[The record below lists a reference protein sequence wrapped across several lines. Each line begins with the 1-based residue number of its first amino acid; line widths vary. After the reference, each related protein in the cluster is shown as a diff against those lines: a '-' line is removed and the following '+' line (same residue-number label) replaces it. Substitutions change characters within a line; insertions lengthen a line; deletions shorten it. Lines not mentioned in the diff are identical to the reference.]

1 VIGYRI
7 ATALERIADAMCG
20 TAGGGEITEPTFTR
34 VENPAHVEWTQMVLN
49 GVPIRDVAKHFGKSQ
64 SGIRDRMHALLK
76 VRNPTAYHSEAGKE
90 INGNYRTPALSY
102 LIQNKHLFGF

>member
-1 VIGYRI
+1 
-7 ATALERIADAMCG
+7 MCG